1 MSLWPTLYMHIVRA
15 LEATLYRYHHDTMNV
30 LCSALVRVSRFI
42 SCLILVDLIIYIRW
56 LSL

>member
-15 LEATLYRYHHDTMNV
+15 LEATLYRYHRDTMNV

-42 SCLILVDLIIYIRW
+42 SCLILVDLIIYIR
-56 LSL
+56 